1 MDHSTGTILGY
12 STKSTVIIVLVSYT
26 VYIIVNNLIQSHLR
40 RVKAKKLNCKNPP
53 AQKNDLPLGIDQVTR
68 TLNSLAAQTFP
79 TDNQKEYKKLNA
91 LTYSNSILG
100 NNGFATIDEKNIQ
113 AMLGTQF
120 PDFEFGAQRI
130 DNVMPFLGSGIFSQ
144 EGKDWERSR
153 ALMRPQFARDNLSDL
168 EMEERHFQVLLEALP
183 GIGKDGWTGEIDVQP
198 LLFRFTL
205 DTATEFF
212 LGQSVESQLVG
223 IKTALGIMGEE
234 KDADAFAREFD
245 LGSASL
251 AKRARFASYAVT
263 QAIYLSSS
271 KLLYDITADYLKFQ
285 WLVWPSGFK
294 KAIKTC
300 HQVIDR
306 IVAGNL
312 EKMKAAGGVG
322 DSGRYVF
329 FEALTESTRDPVEL
343 RAQVMHILLA
353 GRDTTASLL
362 GFTILILARDA
373 TRYRELREI
382 VLEEFGSFSK
392 PKNITFTHMK
402 TCRYLQWVL
411 NETLRLYPL
420 VPWNFRVAKK
430 DTTLPRGGG
439 KDGNS
444 KIFVKKDTVVEYSI
458 FALHR
463 RKDIW
468 GEDADEFKPE
478 RWEGRKGGWEYLPF
492 NGGPRVCIGQ
502 QYALTEA
509 GFFIIRLLQK
519 FDQMESVDKTDV
531 KLNLAVTMSSGNGVK
546 VKLHEAGM

>member
-1 MDHSTGTILGY
+1 MDHSTGAMLGY
-12 STKSTVIIVLVSYT
+12 PTKPTVIIVLVSYA

-40 RVKAKKLNCKNPP
+40 RVKAKKLKCKNPP
-53 AQKNDLPLGIDQVTR
+53 AQKNNLPFGIDQVTR
-68 TLNSLAAQTFP
+68 TLNSLAAMTFP
-79 TDNQKEYKKLNA
+79 TDVQKEHKKLNA

-100 NNGFATIDEKNIQ
+100 NDGFATIDETNIK

-120 PDFEFGAQRI
+120 PDFDLGAQRHNNI
-130 DNVMPFLGSGIFSQ
+130 KTFLGPGIFAQ
-144 EGKDWERSR
+144 DGKDWERSR
-153 ALMRPQFARDNLSDL
+153 ALMRPQFARANISDL

-183 GIGKDGWTGEIDVQP
+183 GIEKDGWTGEIDVQP

-205 DTATEFF
+205 DTATEFL
-212 LGQSVESQLVG
+212 LGQSVESQLAG
-223 IKTALGIMGEE
+223 IKTALGITGE
-234 KDADAFAREFD
+234 DQVADAFAREFD
-245 LGSASL
+245 IGNMSL
-251 AKRARFASYAVT
+251 AKRARFASY
-263 QAIYLSSS
+263 S
-271 KLLYDITADYLKFQ
+271 

-312 EKMKAAGGVG
+312 EKMKAAGNVG

-329 FEALTESTRDPVEL
+329 FEALTEKTRDPMEL
-343 RAQVMHILLA
+343 RAQVMHMLLA

-362 GFTILILARDA
+362 GFTILTLARDT
-373 TRYRELREI
+373 TRYRKLREI
-382 VLEEFGSFSK
+382 VLEEFGTFSE
-392 PKNITFTHMK
+392 PKNITFTHIK
-402 TCRYLQWVL
+402 ACRYLQWVL

-420 VPWNFRVAKK
+420 VPWNIRVANK

-444 KIFVKKDTVVEYSI
+444 KIFVKKGTVVEYST

-463 RKDIW
+463 RKDLW
-468 GEDADEFKPE
+468 GEDAEEFRPE

-492 NGGPRVCIGQ
+492 NGGPRVCMGQ

-519 FDQMESVDKTDV
+519 YDQMESVDKTDI
-531 KLNLAVTMSSGNGVK
+531 KLNMTLTLSSGNGVQ
-546 VKLHEAGM
+546 VKMHEAGV